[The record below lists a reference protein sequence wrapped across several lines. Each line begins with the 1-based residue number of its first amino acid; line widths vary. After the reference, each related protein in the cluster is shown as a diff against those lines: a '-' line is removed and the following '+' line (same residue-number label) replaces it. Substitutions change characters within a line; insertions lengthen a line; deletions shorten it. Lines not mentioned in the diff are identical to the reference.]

1 MAEEITE
8 SALRQ
13 KDWVSPA
20 DEIEQ
25 RGDSSLFEWR
35 HDSYLAFTQMQEAI
49 SDPDVQICDVE
60 HEDDQVVV
68 NLQAMDASGPDEYP
82 TRSLSELSGFAST
95 RFEQKQDDPQYGGWD
110 EEDLYYHLRAANY
123 QIDSVV
129 DIDDTFEQKEQI
141 SDAVNYLLFAYSVID
156 ADDS

>member
-82 TRSLSELSGFAST
+82 TRSLSALSRLASE
-95 RFEQKQDDPQYGGWD
+95 RFRQKQDDPDYGAWD
-110 EEDLYYHLRAANY
+110 EEDPWWHLNSALG
-123 QIDSVV
+123 QV
-129 DIDDTFEQKEQI
+129 DDAMCADEELETKEQI
-141 SDAVNYLLFAYSVID
+141 ADAVNYLLFAYSVID
-156 ADDS
+156 GNDS